1 MSRRSSPTTRLAA
14 RGERVVNRPYSRP
27 RTVVVA
33 QASVDQHRLSPDPPG
48 HGRRATDGPSVE
60 STPHPHH
67 LAYFFLLGPEEFV
80 QCAYRTF
87 LGRAAT
93 TEEISSRLREL
104 QTGLDRGQILLGIQ
118 GSEEGRRNGA
128 VLQGLQAYGT
138 ALRLA
143 RIPIIGHVL
152 ALPFKYLAIPPP
164 ALIEAS
170 SAIVTRRFHGLERT
184 LAESR
189 SIDQDKLQELASNM
203 VSFEQQQRGLM
214 STLAD
219 REDVEALR
227 HQFAGLEEQL
237 RSVADRAW
245 QHGTTAERSAHSP
258 TGRDPQSSFAPPPG
272 IDVDAYYA
280 QFEDHFRGTS
290 EEIRERLRAYLPILD
305 GDSIRELNAP
315 ALDLGCGRGE
325 WLGLMREYGIEA
337 RGVDLNRVMIDRCRA
352 AGLDVV
358 EVDAGRYLS
367 SLADESVSVLS
378 GFHIVEHLPFHDALA
393 LLDQALRVLKP
404 GGMLILE
411 TPNPENLLVGACY
424 FYFDPTHRN
433 PLPPEALRFAVSAR
447 GFERVEILRL
457 QPPVLGPDES
467 MEGLP
472 VFVANAFLAGQDYA
486 IIGRKPAGTRDDAPP
501 SSMPQTLA
509 ADS

>member
-1 MSRRSSPTTRLAA
+1 MHLAA
-14 RGERVVNRPYSRP
+14 RGEHAVNRSHVRP
-27 RTVVVA
+27 ETVVA
-33 QASVDQHRLSPDPPG
+33 QASVDQQRLSPDPAG

-60 STPHPHH
+60 STLHPQH
-67 LAYFFLLGPEEFV
+67 LGYFFLLDPEEFV
-80 QCAYRTF
+80 QCAYRTL
-87 LGRAAT
+87 LGRPAT
-93 TEEISSRLREL
+93 TEETSHRLREI
-104 QTGLDRGQILLGIQ
+104 QSGLDRGQILLGIQ
-118 GSEEGRRNGA
+118 ESEEGRHNDA
-128 VLQGLQAYGT
+128 VLQGLHAYGT

-143 RIPIIGHVL
+143 RIPIIGRVL
-152 ALPFKYLAIPPP
+152 ALPFKYLAIPPT
-164 ALIEAS
+164 ALLEAS
-170 SAIVTRRFHGLERT
+170 SAIIARRFHDLERR

-189 SIDQDKLQELASNM
+189 SIDQDNLRELAFNM
-203 VSFEQQQRGLM
+203 ASFEQQQRGLM

-219 REDVEALR
+219 RKDVEAVR
-227 HQFAGLEEQL
+227 QQFTGLEEQL
-237 RSVADRAW
+237 RSVADRVG
-245 QHGTTAERSAHSP
+245 QRGTTVEPSVNSP
-258 TGRDPQSSFAPPPG
+258 TERNPQSPFAPPAS

-280 QFEDHFRGTS
+280 QFEDHFRGT
-290 EEIRERLRAYLPILD
+290 EDEIRERLRAYLPILD
-305 GDSIRELNAP
+305 GDFIRELNAP

-325 WLGLMREYGIEA
+325 WLGLMREYGIQA
-337 RGVDLNRVMIDRCRA
+337 RGVDSNRVMIDRCRA

-367 SLADESVSVLS
+367 SLADESVSILS

-433 PLPPEALRFAVSAR
+433 PVPPEALRFAVLAR

-472 VFVANAFLAGQDYA
+472 AFVANAFLAGQDYA
-486 IIGRKPAGTRDDAPP
+486 IIGRKPAGTRAEVSSSGPP
-501 SSMPQTLA
+501 QAEA
-509 ADS
+509 AES